1 MLWVG
6 LGNPGSSYA
15 KNRHNVGFM
24 ALDYLAEA
32 YRFADWRQTKPAAE
46 TSGLVGATKIRLLKP
61 LSYMNRSGLAVAQM
75 AKYYDIAPE
84 NILVFHDD
92 IDLGA
97 GKIRVKQG
105 GGHGGHN
112 GLRDIDRHIGKEYWR
127 VRIGAM
133 ARALEGQCVAAMA
146 SLVGQQPRL
155 FGVEENSGAGG
166 VFGPPDRGFPATG
179 VMALGQVEVPGWTYA
194 QIDRAAI
201 ADVRADG
208 HVLNMAHW
216 PEQAARLPHIETIAL
231 A

>member
-46 TSGLVGATKIRLLKP
+46 TSGLVGTTKIRLLKP

-127 VRIGAM
+127 VRIGVGRPDGRQDVDKWVLSDFTKQEKTDWLDGLLAAITSEAVRLSDKVMAGFASRVAM
-133 ARALEGQCVAAMA
+133 RAPAPENRKPIVNG
-146 SLVGQQPRL
+146 
-155 FGVEENSGAGG
+155 EENG
-166 VFGPPDRGFPATG
+166 
-179 VMALGQVEVPGWTYA
+179 L
-194 QIDRAAI
+194 
-201 ADVRADG
+201 
-208 HVLNMAHW
+208 
-216 PEQAARLPHIETIAL
+216 
-231 A
+231 

>member
-46 TSGLVGATKIRLLKP
+46 TSGLVGTTKIRLLKP

-127 VRIGAM
+127 VRIGVGRPDGRQDVDKWVLSDFTKQEQTDWLDALLAAITNEAVRLSDRDMAGFASRVAM
-133 ARALEGQCVAAMA
+133 RAPAPENKKPIVNG
-146 SLVGQQPRL
+146 
-155 FGVEENSGAGG
+155 EENG
-166 VFGPPDRGFPATG
+166 
-179 VMALGQVEVPGWTYA
+179 L
-194 QIDRAAI
+194 
-201 ADVRADG
+201 
-208 HVLNMAHW
+208 
-216 PEQAARLPHIETIAL
+216 
-231 A
+231 

>member
-32 YRFADWRQTKPAAE
+32 YRFADWRQTKPATE
-46 TSGLVGATKIRLLKP
+46 TSGLVGTTKIRLLKP
-61 LSYMNRSGLAVAQM
+61 LSYMNRSGLPVAQM

-127 VRIGAM
+127 VRIGVGRPDGRQDVDKWVLSDFTKQEQTDWLDGILAVITSEAVRLSDKDMAGFASRVAM
-133 ARALEGQCVAAMA
+133 RAPAPENNKPIVNG
-146 SLVGQQPRL
+146 
-155 FGVEENSGAGG
+155 EENG
-166 VFGPPDRGFPATG
+166 
-179 VMALGQVEVPGWTYA
+179 L
-194 QIDRAAI
+194 
-201 ADVRADG
+201 
-208 HVLNMAHW
+208 
-216 PEQAARLPHIETIAL
+216 
-231 A
+231 

>member
-46 TSGLVGATKIRLLKP
+46 TSGLIGTTKIRLLKP
-61 LSYMNRSGLAVAQM
+61 LSYMNRSGLPVAQT

-127 VRIGAM
+127 VRIGVG
-133 ARALEGQCVAAMA
+133 RPDGRQDVDKWVLSDFTKQEQTDWLDAL
-146 SLVGQQPRL
+146 L
-155 FGVEENSGAGG
+155 
-166 VFGPPDRGFPATG
+166 
-179 VMALGQVEVPGWTYA
+179 
-194 QIDRAAI
+194 AAI
-201 ADVRADG
+201 TSEATRLSEKDMAGFASRVAMRAP
-208 HVLNMAHW
+208 A
-216 PEQAARLPHIETIAL
+216 PENKKPIVNGDENGL
-231 A
+231 

>member
-46 TSGLVGATKIRLLKP
+46 TSGLVGTTKIRLLKP
-61 LSYMNRSGLAVAQM
+61 LSYMNRSGLPVAQM

-127 VRIGAM
+127 VRIGVGRPDGRQDVDKWVLSDFTKQEQTDWLDALLAAITSEAVRLSDRDMAGFASRVAM
-133 ARALEGQCVAAMA
+133 RAPAPENKKPIVNG
-146 SLVGQQPRL
+146 
-155 FGVEENSGAGG
+155 EENG
-166 VFGPPDRGFPATG
+166 
-179 VMALGQVEVPGWTYA
+179 L
-194 QIDRAAI
+194 
-201 ADVRADG
+201 
-208 HVLNMAHW
+208 
-216 PEQAARLPHIETIAL
+216 
-231 A
+231 

>member
-46 TSGLVGATKIRLLKP
+46 TSGLVGTTKIRLLKP
-61 LSYMNRSGLAVAQM
+61 LSYMNRSGLPVAQM

-127 VRIGAM
+127 VRIGVGRPDGRQDVDKWVLSDFTKQEQTDWLDGLLSAITSEAVRLSDKDMAGFASRVAM
-133 ARALEGQCVAAMA
+133 RAPAPENKKPIVNG
-146 SLVGQQPRL
+146 
-155 FGVEENSGAGG
+155 EENG
-166 VFGPPDRGFPATG
+166 
-179 VMALGQVEVPGWTYA
+179 L
-194 QIDRAAI
+194 
-201 ADVRADG
+201 
-208 HVLNMAHW
+208 
-216 PEQAARLPHIETIAL
+216 
-231 A
+231 

>member
-46 TSGLVGATKIRLLKP
+46 TSGLVGTTKIRLLKP
-61 LSYMNRSGLAVAQM
+61 LSYMNRSGLPVAQM

-127 VRIGAM
+127 VRIGVGRPDGRQDVDKWVLSDFTKQEQTDWLDGLLAAISSEAVRLSDKDMAGFASRVAM
-133 ARALEGQCVAAMA
+133 RAPAPENKKPIVNG
-146 SLVGQQPRL
+146 
-155 FGVEENSGAGG
+155 EENG
-166 VFGPPDRGFPATG
+166 
-179 VMALGQVEVPGWTYA
+179 L
-194 QIDRAAI
+194 
-201 ADVRADG
+201 
-208 HVLNMAHW
+208 
-216 PEQAARLPHIETIAL
+216 
-231 A
+231 

>member
-46 TSGLVGATKIRLLKP
+46 TSGLVGTTKIRLLKP
-61 LSYMNRSGLAVAQM
+61 LSYMNRSGLPVAQM

-127 VRIGAM
+127 VRIGVGRQDGRQDVDKWVLSDFTKQEQTDWLDTLLAAITSEAVRLSEKDMAGFASRVAM
-133 ARALEGQCVAAMA
+133 RAPAPENKKPIVNG
-146 SLVGQQPRL
+146 
-155 FGVEENSGAGG
+155 EENG
-166 VFGPPDRGFPATG
+166 
-179 VMALGQVEVPGWTYA
+179 L
-194 QIDRAAI
+194 
-201 ADVRADG
+201 
-208 HVLNMAHW
+208 
-216 PEQAARLPHIETIAL
+216 
-231 A
+231 

>member
-46 TSGLVGATKIRLLKP
+46 TSGLIGTTKIRLLKP
-61 LSYMNRSGLAVAQM
+61 LSYMNRSGLPVAQM

-84 NILVFHDD
+84 NIFVFHDD

-127 VRIGAM
+127 VRIGVGRPDGRQDVDKWVLSDFTKQEQTDWLDALLAAITNEAVRLSDRDMAGFASRVAM
-133 ARALEGQCVAAMA
+133 RAPAPENKKPIVSG
-146 SLVGQQPRL
+146 
-155 FGVEENSGAGG
+155 EENG
-166 VFGPPDRGFPATG
+166 
-179 VMALGQVEVPGWTYA
+179 L
-194 QIDRAAI
+194 
-201 ADVRADG
+201 
-208 HVLNMAHW
+208 
-216 PEQAARLPHIETIAL
+216 
-231 A
+231 

>member
-46 TSGLVGATKIRLLKP
+46 TSGLVGTTKIRLLKP
-61 LSYMNRSGLAVAQM
+61 LSYMNRSGLPVAQM

-127 VRIGAM
+127 VRIGVGRPDGRQDVDKWVLSDFTKQEQTDWLDALLAAIINEAVRLSDRDMAGFASRVAM
-133 ARALEGQCVAAMA
+133 RAPAPENKKPIVNG
-146 SLVGQQPRL
+146 
-155 FGVEENSGAGG
+155 EENG
-166 VFGPPDRGFPATG
+166 
-179 VMALGQVEVPGWTYA
+179 L
-194 QIDRAAI
+194 
-201 ADVRADG
+201 
-208 HVLNMAHW
+208 
-216 PEQAARLPHIETIAL
+216 
-231 A
+231 

>member
-46 TSGLVGATKIRLLKP
+46 TSGLVGTTKIRLLKP

-127 VRIGAM
+127 VRIGVGRPNGRQDVDKWVLSDFTKQEQTDWLDALLAAITNEAVRLSDRDMAGFASRVAM
-133 ARALEGQCVAAMA
+133 RAPAPENKKPIVNG
-146 SLVGQQPRL
+146 
-155 FGVEENSGAGG
+155 EENG
-166 VFGPPDRGFPATG
+166 
-179 VMALGQVEVPGWTYA
+179 L
-194 QIDRAAI
+194 
-201 ADVRADG
+201 
-208 HVLNMAHW
+208 
-216 PEQAARLPHIETIAL
+216 
-231 A
+231 

>member
-46 TSGLVGATKIRLLKP
+46 TSGLVGTTKIRLLKP
-61 LSYMNRSGLAVAQM
+61 LSYMNRSGLPVAQM

-92 IDLGA
+92 IDLGV

-127 VRIGAM
+127 VRIGVGRPDGRQDVDKWVLSDFTKQEQTDWLDGLLAAITSEAVRLSDKDMAGFASRVAM
-133 ARALEGQCVAAMA
+133 RAPAPENKKPIVNG
-146 SLVGQQPRL
+146 
-155 FGVEENSGAGG
+155 EENG
-166 VFGPPDRGFPATG
+166 
-179 VMALGQVEVPGWTYA
+179 L
-194 QIDRAAI
+194 
-201 ADVRADG
+201 
-208 HVLNMAHW
+208 
-216 PEQAARLPHIETIAL
+216 
-231 A
+231 

>member
-46 TSGLVGATKIRLLKP
+46 TSGLVGTTKIRLLKP
-61 LSYMNRSGLAVAQM
+61 LSYMNRSGLPVAQM

-127 VRIGAM
+127 VRIGVGRPDGRQDVDKWVLSDFTKQEQTDWLDALLAAITSEAVRLSERDMAGFASRVAM
-133 ARALEGQCVAAMA
+133 RAPAPENKKPIVNG
-146 SLVGQQPRL
+146 
-155 FGVEENSGAGG
+155 EENG
-166 VFGPPDRGFPATG
+166 
-179 VMALGQVEVPGWTYA
+179 L
-194 QIDRAAI
+194 
-201 ADVRADG
+201 
-208 HVLNMAHW
+208 
-216 PEQAARLPHIETIAL
+216 
-231 A
+231 

>member
-46 TSGLVGATKIRLLKP
+46 TSGLVGTTKIRLLKP
-61 LSYMNRSGLAVAQM
+61 LSYMNRSGLPVAQM

-127 VRIGAM
+127 VRIGVGRPDGRQDVDKWVLSDFTKQEQTDWLDGLLAAITCEAVRLSDKDMAGFASRVAM
-133 ARALEGQCVAAMA
+133 RAPAPENKKPIVNG
-146 SLVGQQPRL
+146 
-155 FGVEENSGAGG
+155 EENG
-166 VFGPPDRGFPATG
+166 
-179 VMALGQVEVPGWTYA
+179 L
-194 QIDRAAI
+194 
-201 ADVRADG
+201 
-208 HVLNMAHW
+208 
-216 PEQAARLPHIETIAL
+216 
-231 A
+231 